1 MISKLGER
9 RHLTV
14 VFCDLVGSTFLAE
27 ELDPEELRDL
37 VRAYQQVCATV
48 VARFDGHI
56 AQYLGD
62 GVLIY
67 FGFPSAHEE
76 DPVRALHAGLG
87 IVQAMSRF
95 EFQRADGGL
104 TKLSVR
110 LGVHTGLAVAGEM
123 GSWERPEMLAL

>member
-37 VRAYQQVCATV
+37 VRAYQHVCATV

-67 FGFPSAHEE
+67 FGYPNAHEE

-95 EFQRADGGL
+95 EFQ
-104 TKLSVR
+104 
-110 LGVHTGLAVAGEM
+110 
-123 GSWERPEMLAL
+123 